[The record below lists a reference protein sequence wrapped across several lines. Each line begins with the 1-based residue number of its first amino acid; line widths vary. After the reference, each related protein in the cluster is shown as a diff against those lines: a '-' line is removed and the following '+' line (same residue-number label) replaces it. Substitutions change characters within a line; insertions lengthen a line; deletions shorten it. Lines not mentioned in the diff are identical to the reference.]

1 MQIAARQAQEH
12 RRRTGAGTFPLQ
24 GIKYLGFGFQA
35 CNIHGSVLYCG
46 GTKGFIP
53 EPSRCVNRFFTEY
66 HVFIMST
73 PAPYRV
79 LFVCL
84 GNICRSPA
92 AEIIFNAVAAEEG
105 LGALVQADS
114 CGTAS
119 YHTGSRPDRRMLAAL
134 ERAGYTY
141 CGHRAR
147 TFRRADFSDF
157 DLIVPQDEFNEQDI
171 LSGMWQW
178 FAADERERSVPDPYY
193 GGPEGFD
200 AVVALLTRSMR
211 KLVAELKDKLIQA

>member
-1 MQIAARQAQEH
+1 
-12 RRRTGAGTFPLQ
+12 
-24 GIKYLGFGFQA
+24 
-35 CNIHGSVLYCG
+35 
-46 GTKGFIP
+46 
-53 EPSRCVNRFFTEY
+53 
-66 HVFIMST
+66 MST

-141 CGHRAR
+141 GGHRAR

-157 DLIVPQDEFNEQDI
+157 DLIVPQDEYNEQDI
-171 LSGMWQW
+171 LSLSRNSADAARVHGMWQW

-193 GGPEGFD
+193 GGAEGFD

>member
-1 MQIAARQAQEH
+1 
-12 RRRTGAGTFPLQ
+12 
-24 GIKYLGFGFQA
+24 
-35 CNIHGSVLYCG
+35 
-46 GTKGFIP
+46 
-53 EPSRCVNRFFTEY
+53 
-66 HVFIMST
+66 MST

-105 LGALVQADS
+105 LAGHVQADS

-134 ERAGYTY
+134 ERAGYSY
-141 CGHRAR
+141 GGHRAR
-147 TFRRADFSDF
+147 TFRRADFSEF
-157 DLIVPQDEFNEQDI
+157 DLIVPQDEYNEQDI
-171 LSGMWQW
+171 LSLSHNSADAARVRGMWQW